1 MPPKR
6 PSKANEEAPSRRNDE
21 PKKSQEEERKV
32 KIPPE
37 LIAKLVKNFLE
48 DEGTKVSGAA
58 TKTVGEYMHLF
69 LTEAVYRAV
78 SNRRDGDPWAKT
90 TNSGLMLE
98 VCTRMSSHKICC
110 VAARTMQALG
120 REYDTM

>member
-1 MPPKR
+1 MPPKH
-6 PSKANEEAPSRRNDE
+6 PSKANEEVPSHRNDE
-21 PKKSQEEERKV
+21 PKKIQEEERKV

-58 TKTVGEYMHLF
+58 IKTVGEYMHLF

-78 SNRRDGDPWAKT
+78 SDRRDGDPWAKT

-98 VCTRMSSHKICC
+98 VEDLEKI
-110 VAARTMQALG
+110 APQLLL
-120 REYDTM
+120 DF

>member
-6 PSKANEEAPSRRNDE
+6 PSKANEEDPRKNDE
-21 PKKSQEEERKV
+21 PKKDLTEDHKV

-37 LIAKLVKNFLE
+37 LVAKLVKNFLE

-98 VCTRMSSHKICC
+98 VDDLEKI
-110 VAARTMQALG
+110 APQLLL
-120 REYDTM
+120 DF

>member
-6 PSKANEEAPSRRNDE
+6 TSKANEEGSANRR
-21 PKKSQEEERKV
+21 PQERAENLGDDNNGNEQEERKAT
-32 KIPPE
+32 IPPE
-37 LIAKLVKNFLE
+37 LLAKLLKNFME
-48 DEGTKVSGAA
+48 DEGTKISGAA

-90 TNSGLMLE
+90 NAGLMLE
-98 VCTRMSSHKICC
+98 VDDLEKI
-110 VAARTMQALG
+110 TPQLLL
-120 REYDTM
+120 DF

>member
-6 PSKANEEAPSRRNDE
+6 PSTTGGEGAAAHRNDE
-21 PKKSQEEERKV
+21 ANRDREEERKA

-98 VCTRMSSHKICC
+98 VEDLEKISP
-110 VAARTMQALG
+110 QLLL
-120 REYDTM
+120 DF